1 MQQFPSTLF
10 DMVLFRL
17 LLFSVL
23 FTSASSNKQCNWH
36 TRQGHPSE
44 MILNKLAMRT
54 DLNCKIDS
62 ASSKYLLCP
71 LAKAYKLPLV
81 ASTSK
86 LVKPFDL
93 VYVDLWTS
101 HIVSITTAKYCLL
114 LVDDYSKYMWLYF
127 LSTKNQTQIAM
138 DLFKAMIER
147 QFKCNIKAV
156 QSDDGVNFIF
166 LAIGNKTLELNM
178 GLPAHIH
185 LIKMAQ
191 LKVGL
196 GGWLKEVSQV
206 VLIFCSTY

>member
-1 MQQFPSTLF
+1 MI
-10 DMVLFRL
+10 
-17 LLFSVL
+17 
-23 FTSASSNKQCNWH
+23 
-36 TRQGHPSE
+36 TR
-44 MILNKLAMRT
+44 
-54 DLNCKIDS
+54 
-62 ASSKYLLCP
+62 
-71 LAKAYKLPLV
+71 
-81 ASTSK
+81 
-86 LVKPFDL
+86 
-93 VYVDLWTS
+93 
-101 HIVSITTAKYCLL
+101 SICGCI
-114 LVDDYSKYMWLYF
+114 F